1 MRILVTGAGGFIGAH
16 VVCQLLEKGH
26 EVYAVIR
33 PANRTRQMELPT
45 QARLLRVDL
54 NDLTDLRAATL
65 AARPEIAIHLAWHAV
80 PVRYWTAP
88 ENLDCVAA
96 GLTLARALAE
106 AGCRRLVATGTC
118 AEYDW
123 SFSLLSEDS
132 TPLRP
137 RTLYGICKD
146 ILRTML
152 TEYCRLCGIEFAWT
166 RLFYLYGPGE
176 QEQRL
181 VPSVTLNLLRG
192 LEARCASG
200 EHARD
205 FLYVEDAAAA
215 LCAVAESNVEGP
227 VNIGSGVAVRIRT
240 VVEEIAQTV
249 GAPEKVVFTVPAANL
264 AEPRLLVADVQKVRQ
279 GTGWKPAFSLRS
291 GIERT
296 VEWWQQWIGQ
306 R

>member
-1 MRILVTGAGGFIGAH
+1 
-16 VVCQLLEKGH
+16 
-26 EVYAVIR
+26 
-33 PANRTRQMELPT
+33 
-45 QARLLRVDL
+45 VDL
-54 NDLTDLRAATL
+54 NDLADLRAATL
-65 AARPEIAIHLAWHAV
+65 TARPEIAIHLAWHAV
-80 PVRYWTAP
+80 PVRYWTDP
-88 ENLDCVAA
+88 ENLNCVAA

-123 SFSLLSEDS
+123 RFSLLSEDS

-137 RTLYGICKD
+137 RRLYGICKD
-146 ILRTML
+146 ALRTVL

-176 QEQRL
+176 QKQRL
-181 VPSVTLNLLRG
+181 VPSVTLNLLHGR
-192 LEARCASG
+192 EVRCDSG

-215 LCAVAESNVEGP
+215 LCAVAESNIQGS
-227 VNIGSGVAVRIRT
+227 VNIGSGVPMRIRT
-240 VVEEIAQTV
+240 VVEVIAQTV
-249 GAPEKVVFTVPAANL
+249 GAREKLVFSAPVGNSD
-264 AEPRLLVADVQKVRQ
+264 EPRLLVADVQKIRL
-279 GTGWKPAFSLRS
+279 GTGWKAAFSLQA

-296 VEWWQQWIGQ
+296 VEWWQQRIGQ